1 MKRWYALA
9 LLVTVVLVAVAYF
22 KRTEVSGYVRF
33 RVERLIGPIL
43 AGVLDRDAKNL
54 DRARQRIATQETARF
69 IIKNMPAVASFETK
83 FELLQHSLQN
93 VDPELK
99 GRYCEFGVYTGGTI
113 NFIASQTD
121 EIVHGFDSFEGL
133 PHDWRPGFPAG
144 AFRMG
149 GLPQVRDNVALHKGW
164 FNDSLPGFKETYPG
178 PASFIHLDADL
189 YSSTKSV
196 FEIFGDR
203 IVAGT
208 VIQFDEFFNYPGWQ
222 AGEYQ
227 AFMEFVDA
235 RKVQFEYLGYCG
247 GLGEQVS
254 VKIQEVAKVP

>member
-93 VDPELK
+93 VDTELK
-99 GRYCEFGVYTGGTI
+99 DAT
-113 NFIASQTD
+113 AS
-121 EIVHGFDSFEGL
+121 S
-133 PHDWRPGFPAG
+133 
-144 AFRMG
+144 AFTR
-149 GLPQVRDNVALHKGW
+149 VERST
-164 FNDSLPGFKETYPG
+164 SLPLKRTRYT
-178 PASFIHLDADL
+178 DAH
-189 YSSTKSV
+189 K
-196 FEIFGDR
+196 
-203 IVAGT
+203 
-208 VIQFDEFFNYPGWQ
+208 
-222 AGEYQ
+222 
-227 AFMEFVDA
+227 
-235 RKVQFEYLGYCG
+235 
-247 GLGEQVS
+247 
-254 VKIQEVAKVP
+254 